1 MRVMVMYVEQ
11 NERSRSNIFG
21 QGRDVFIRNL
31 FFFKW
36 KFVVI
41 FKILIMT
48 SYGYSN
54 VFLM

>member
-1 MRVMVMYVEQ
+1 MLNKMKGQ
-11 NERSRSNIFG
+11 GQIFFG
-21 QGRDVFIRNL
+21 QGHDVFIWNL

-41 FKILIMT
+41 FLILIMT